1 MKGLGEEHGEK
12 TSMGCASERFDAC
25 YACDA
30 CDVCD
35 VCNACDSRDALKT
48 WNEFQAAKDTFYSD
62 SF

>member
-12 TSMGCASERFDAC
+12 TSMGCASARFDAGD
-25 YACDA
+25 ACDA
-30 CDVCD
+30 CDDRD
-35 VCNACDSRDALKT
+35 VLKT

>member
-12 TSMGCASERFDAC
+12 TSMGCASARFDAGD
-25 YACDA
+25 ACDA
-30 CDVCD
+30 CD
-35 VCNACDSRDALKT
+35 ACDDRDVLKT